1 MFEIFATVF
10 KGQIYTLEM
19 EKKVAGVCVCVCVSL
34 PKRVCVMQEGVFN
47 AIL

>member
-19 EKKVAGVCVCVCVSL
+19 EKKVAGVWVCVSL